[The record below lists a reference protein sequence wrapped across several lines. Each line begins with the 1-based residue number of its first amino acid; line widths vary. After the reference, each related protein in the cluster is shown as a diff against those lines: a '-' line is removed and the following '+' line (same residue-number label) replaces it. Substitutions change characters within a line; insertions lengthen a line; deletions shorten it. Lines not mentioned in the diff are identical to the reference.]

1 MSGNK
6 RRMVSAVMGWAAVV
20 VVVVVVV
27 VVDMAIG
34 VDEAKGGVQWGGS
47 SKLER
52 CRWRVSRRG
61 YMRNPSR

>member
-27 VVDMAIG
+27 VDMAVG
-34 VDEAKGGVQWGGS
+34 VDKAKGGVQWGVPQS
-47 SKLER
+47 
-52 CRWRVSRRG
+52 WNVVARG
-61 YMRNPSR
+61 